1 MYVNELVKP
10 VLACFRDQDS
20 RVRYYSCEALY
31 NIVKVTRGSMLPF
44 FNEIFDALSKV
55 CMYLFSIVEKK
66 LEKIPIVFSSPE
78 HEVLMVSYCD
88 QSLSVVRALSTYCFK
103 RLLLQNI

>member
-10 VLACFRDQDS
+10 VIACFRDQDS

-55 CMYLFSIVEKK
+55 SQDIIIY
-66 LEKIPIVFSSPE
+66 
-78 HEVLMVSYCD
+78 H
-88 QSLSVVRALSTYCFK
+88 STIHV
-103 RLLLQNI
+103 LLLHTCLQKHKKMHRKMRVAGWLFLVLFLINL

>member
-55 CMYLFSIVEKK
+55 MFCKK
-66 LEKIPIVFSSPE
+66 YFYAKI
-78 HEVLMVSYCD
+78 HN
-88 QSLSVVRALSTYCFK
+88 QS
-103 RLLLQNI
+103 

>member
-10 VLACFRDQDS
+10 VLACFKDQDS

-44 FNEIFDALSKV
+44 FNETFDALSKV
-55 CMYLFSIVEKK
+55 YLVISVNTLFLFNSKC
-66 LEKIPIVFSSPE
+66 FG
-78 HEVLMVSYCD
+78 
-88 QSLSVVRALSTYCFK
+88 SLSFRTERAALCIFKSTFGC
-103 RLLLQNI
+103 NVE